1 MLSALGPIATGLA
14 ALVALIVGTVTIAQ
28 RSRADRCDQW
38 WKRAQWAI
46 DAMFDAAEK
55 RRKVASLVA
64 DELGNEGD
72 TDGVEESD
80 TGDR

>member
-1 MLSALGPIATGLA
+1 VVEA
-14 ALVALIVGTVTIAQ
+14 
-28 RSRADRCDQW
+28 
-38 WKRAQWAI
+38 AQWAI

-55 RRKVASLVA
+55 RRKVAYRVIGVLGRSKLAGSEELQILDSLVA